1 MHFLKDLHR
10 SEQGQTIAVIIFIMI
25 LALGIGVSI
34 SSRFIKR
41 LRISTQVDAS
51 NRAATIAEAGVERML
66 INSYNDILDFI
77 NFGCGADCVLSVTG
91 ADGVVATAN
100 ITLSIVGDS
109 TDAYEVALKQDET
122 IEVSLLGYADTTNV
136 NVCWDNPPSG
146 DVPSVTGFLIYG
158 TDGNYQ
164 ASSFGYNSIGSI
176 YGANGFDEATAGFGY
191 NNCGVVSSL
200 TDPVALRIKSV
211 YNDMRAFVVPSSGE
225 NMPNQGILIESTG
238 TVLDSSRKVEVVLS
252 NPYLPIPF
260 DYVLYSKS
268 ATSPLS
274 N

>member
-1 MHFLKDLHR
+1 MHFIKELHR
-10 SEQGQTIAVIIFIMI
+10 NEKGQTIAVVIFIMI
-25 LALGIGVSI
+25 IALGIGVSI
-34 SSRFIKR
+34 STRFIKR

-51 NRAATIAEAGVERML
+51 NRAVSIAEAGVERML
-66 INSYNDILDFI
+66 SNSYNDILDLI
-77 NFGCGADCVLSVTG
+77 NFGCGSSCVLTVTG

-100 ITLSIVGDS
+100 MTLSIVGNS
-109 TDAYEVALKQDET
+109 TDAYEVLLKQDET
-122 IEVSLLGYADTTNV
+122 IEVSLLGYADTTDV

-146 DVPSVTGFLIYG
+146 DVPSITGFLIYG
-158 TDGNYQ
+158 TSGNYQ

-191 NNCGVVSSL
+191 NNCGVISSL
-200 TDPVALRIKSV
+200 TDPVAIRIKSV
-211 YNDMRAFVVPSSGE
+211 YNNMRAFVVPSSGE
-225 NMPNQGILIESTG
+225 NLPNQGILIESTG
-238 TVLDSSRKVEVVLS
+238 TVLGSNRKVEVILS

-268 ATSPLS
+268 TTSPLS